1 MAQTILIAIGSFLPM
16 LVMLVVIH
24 ELGHYFTARWLGV
37 KVLEFGVGYPPRAFG
52 IYTGK
57 TKVLLTSETQLINL
71 PSINLLKAGAL
82 IRIYSEST
90 DENLLIARAISIQE
104 PNGKFPSNPEL
115 NLSNATLLQHEGK
128 IKSAAIDH
136 LIISDMLYSLNWTPL
151 GGFVRLAGENDPSIP
166 QSLASKSPLSRA
178 IILVAGSVMNAIFPV
193 VVFAILFMIPHDTIT
208 GNVIISDISPDS
220 PAAMSGLTPGDHIVS
235 TDGKMIESTSDLIQS
250 ITFNAGS
257 AMEWIISRDGSPVT
271 ILITPRVDPPEGQ
284 GATGIRIELADAV
297 TTKEFHPPWT
307 ALALG
312 VTSTWDM
319 LVLIKQEI
327 SRWISGTANPEFSGP
342 IGIAQIT
349 GEITTQGGARGWLM
363 LSILISINLAILN
376 ILPIPMLD
384 GGRLLFVIIEWVRR
398 GKRIPA
404 EKEGLVH
411 IIGFAALIGLVILV
425 SANDIN
431 RLLQGGSLLGG

>member
-1 MAQTILIAIGSFLPM
+1 MAQAILIAIGSFLPM

-115 NLSNATLLQHEGK
+115 TLSNTNLLQHEGK

-178 IILVAGSVMNAIFPV
+178 IILVAGSVMNAIFPI
-193 VVFAILFMIPHDTIT
+193 VVFAILFMIPHDTVT

-250 ITFNAGS
+250 ITLNSGS
-257 AMEWIISRDGSPVT
+257 EMEWIILRDSSPVT
-271 ILITPRVDPPEGQ
+271 ILITPRVDPPVGQ
-284 GATGIRIELADAV
+284 GATGIRIELANTV
-297 TTKEFHPPWT
+297 TTKQFHPPWT
-307 ALALG
+307 AVALG
-312 VTSTWDM
+312 ATSTWDM
-319 LVLIKQEI
+319 LVLMKQEI

>member
-1 MAQTILIAIGSFLPM
+1 MAQAILIAIGSFLPM

-24 ELGHYFTARWLGV
+24 ELGHYFTAKWLGV

-57 TKVLLTSETQLINL
+57 TKVLLTEETQLINL
-71 PSINLLKAGAL
+71 PNANLLNVGSL
-82 IRIYSEST
+82 VRIYSEST
-90 DENLLIARAISIQE
+90 PEGLLIAKAILVQGA
-104 PNGKFPSNPEL
+104 NGKFPSNPEL
-115 NLSNATLLQHEGK
+115 TLSNTNLLQHEGK

-178 IILVAGSVMNAIFPV
+178 IILVAGSVMNAIFPI
-193 VVFAILFMIPHDTIT
+193 VVFAILFMIPHDTVT

-235 TDGKMIESTSDLIQS
+235 TDGKMIKSTSDLIQS

-257 AMEWIISRDGSPVT
+257 EMEWIVSRGGSPVS

-284 GATGIRIELADAV
+284 GATGIRIELANTV
-297 TTKEFHPPWT
+297 TTKQFHPPWT

-312 VTSTWDM
+312 ATSTWDM
-319 LVLIKQEI
+319 LVLMKQEI

-411 IIGFAALIGLVILV
+411 IIGFAALIALVILV

-431 RLLQGGSLLGG
+431 RLLQGGSLLGS

>member
-1 MAQTILIAIGSFLPM
+1 MVQTILIAIGSFLPM

-24 ELGHYFTARWLGV
+24 ELGHYFTAKWLGV

-52 IYTGK
+52 VYVGK
-57 TKVLLTSETQLINL
+57 TKVLLTSETQLINF
-71 PSINLLKAGAL
+71 SNLDSLNVGTL
-82 IRIYSEST
+82 VRIYSES
-90 DENLLIARAISIQE
+90 DGDNLLVARAIAVQN
-104 PNGKFPSNPEL
+104 PNSKFPSSPEIG
-115 NLSNATLLQHEGK
+115 LSNATLLQHEGK
-128 IKSAAIDH
+128 IKSAAPDH
-136 LIISDMLYSLNWTPL
+136 LIISDMLYSVNWTPL

-178 IILVAGSVMNAIFPV
+178 IILIAGSLMNAIFPI
-193 VVFAILFMIPHDTIT
+193 VVFAILFMIPHDTVT
-208 GNVIISDISPDS
+208 GNVVVSDVSPNS
-220 PAAMSGLTPGDHIVS
+220 PAAMSGIIPGDHIVR
-235 TDGKMIESTSDLIQS
+235 TNGKTIESTSDLIQS
-250 ITFNAGS
+250 ITLNAGS
-257 AMEWIISRDGSPVT
+257 EMEWIILRDSSSVT
-271 ILITPRVDPPEGQ
+271 IQINPRIDPPKGQ
-284 GATGIRIELADAV
+284 GATGIRIELENRV

-312 VTSTWDM
+312 VSSTWDM
-319 LVLIKQEI
+319 LVLMKQEI

-384 GGRLLFVIIEWVRR
+384 GGRLLFVIIEWIRR

-411 IIGFAALIGLVILV
+411 IIGFVALIGLVILV

>member
-1 MAQTILIAIGSFLPM
+1 M
-16 LVMLVVIH
+16 
-24 ELGHYFTARWLGV
+24 
-37 KVLEFGVGYPPRAFG
+37 
-52 IYTGK
+52 
-57 TKVLLTSETQLINL
+57 
-71 PSINLLKAGAL
+71 
-82 IRIYSEST
+82 
-90 DENLLIARAISIQE
+90 
-104 PNGKFPSNPEL
+104 
-115 NLSNATLLQHEGK
+115 
-128 IKSAAIDH
+128 
-136 LIISDMLYSLNWTPL
+136 
-151 GGFVRLAGENDPSIP
+151 RLAGENDPSIP

-284 GATGIRIELADAV
+284 GATGIRIELANTV

-312 VTSTWDM
+312 ATSTWDM
-319 LVLIKQEI
+319 LVLMKQEI